1 MEQLFK
7 LESTLRQ
14 EQQERGQLLQEVRD
28 LEERCKR
35 KAFMPTNLLVVST
48 GNKFYIIVGHQENPI
63 KFYFKVSKLQLL
75 TTS

>member
-35 KAFMPTNLLVVST
+35 KAFMPTNLLVVSP
-48 GNKFYIIVGHQENPI
+48 GNKCFIILVLLENPI
-63 KFYFKVSKLQLL
+63 KFYVKKSKN
-75 TTS
+75 SKKP

>member
-35 KAFMPTNLLVVST
+35 KAFMPTNFLVVSARPSCPPT
-48 GNKFYIIVGHQENPI
+48 Y
-63 KFYFKVSKLQLL
+63 SW
-75 TTS
+75 